1 MGKTP
6 VASRASGRFPISPAW
21 IQGGVQSLHTDAHE
35 SSSDRLQRAYERQLK
50 RAFLLPDWLDALDLQ
65 PGHRVLD
72 IGAGTGYMSLR
83 MAERVGPA
91 GKVFAVDVSA
101 EALEFLGKL
110 QHQEGI
116 ENIER
121 IVADGTT
128 LEPPAPPVDGALV
141 SMVLHHVEDP
151 AALIG
156 NLAHLLSPGARAVIA
171 EFHPDGRDDIGPA
184 REKRIHPDQV
194 MAWCRSA
201 GLHVESW
208 RMQTPD
214 HYMVVCILRGDASG
228 PEAGKEG

>member
-1 MGKTP
+1 M
-6 VASRASGRFPISPAW
+6 ASRASGRFPSSPAW
-21 IQGGVQSLHTDAHE
+21 RQGGVQSLHTNAHE

-50 RAFLLPDWLDALDLQ
+50 RAFLLPDWLDALNLQ

-83 MAERVGPA
+83 MAERVGPE
-91 GKVFAVDVSA
+91 GQVIAVDVSA
-101 EALEFLGKL
+101 DALAFLEDL
-110 QHQEGI
+110 QRAAGI
-116 ENIER
+116 AHIQR
-121 IVADGTT
+121 IVADGAA
-128 LEPPAPPVDGALV
+128 LEPLPKPVHGALV

-151 AALIG
+151 AALIR
-156 NLAHLLSPGARAVIA
+156 NLARLLPPGARAVIA

-184 REKRIHPDQV
+184 REKRLYPEQV

-214 HYMVVCILRGDASG
+214 HCMIVCVRNGGTSG
-228 PEAGKEG
+228 PEAGKKG